1 MKHVSFSQLKDW
13 NFCPFYH
20 KLVRLDGLKGFRG
33 NTFTAFGNAIHDTCE
48 NMLTE
53 GLEKPYDFFLQRFDK
68 VLNELRSDGIE
79 IDAGLVEKMEAQAHP
94 LIQHILPSLN
104 DYFEEYE
111 VVSAEEMLYED
122 IDATFDTELKY
133 KGYIDLVL
141 KTPDGKH
148 HVIDW
153 KSCSWGWDS
162 RKKSDPMVTYQLTFY
177 KHFYAKKHGID
188 PKNVETY
195 FALLKRT
202 AKQNNV
208 EIFRVTSGPRKTNNA
223 LNFLNR
229 ALYNIQKDNH
239 IKNRLSCKNCDF
251 YKTEHCT

>member
-13 NFCPFYH
+13 HFCPFYH
-20 KLVRLDGLKGFRG
+20 KLVRIDGLKGFRG

-48 NMLTE
+48 SMLTE
-53 GLEKPYDFFLQRFDK
+53 GLDRPYDFFLERFGK

-79 IDAGLVEKMEAQAHP
+79 IDDGLVEKMEEQARP
-94 LIQHILPSLN
+94 LVELVLPELEE
-104 DYFEEYE
+104 YFGEYE
-111 VVSAEEMLYED
+111 VVSAEELLYED
-122 IDATFDTELKY
+122 IDDSELMY

-141 KTPDGKH
+141 RTPDGKT

-153 KSCSWGWDS
+153 KSCSWGWDA

-177 KHFYAKKHGID
+177 KYFYARKHGLD
-188 PKNVETY
+188 PKDVETH

-208 EIFRVTSGPRKTNNA
+208 ELFRVTSGQIKTNNA
-223 LNFLNR
+223 LNFLNK
-229 ALYNIQKDNH
+229 AIYNIQKDKH
-239 IKNRLSCKNCDF
+239 IKNRLSCSKCDF
-251 YKTEHCT
+251 YKTEHCP

>member
-13 NFCPFYH
+13 HFCPFYH
-20 KLVRLDGLKGFRG
+20 KLVRIDGLKGFRG

-53 GLEKPYDFFLQRFDK
+53 GLDRPYDFFLERFGK

-79 IDAGLVEKMEAQAHP
+79 IDDGLVEKMEEQARP
-94 LIQHILPSLN
+94 LVELVLPELEE
-104 DYFEEYE
+104 YFGEYE
-111 VVSAEEMLYED
+111 VVSAEELLYED
-122 IDATFDTELKY
+122 IDDSELKY

-141 KTPDGKH
+141 RTPDGKT

-153 KSCSWGWDS
+153 KSCSWGWDA

-177 KHFYAKKHGID
+177 KYFYARKHGLD
-188 PKNVETY
+188 PKDVETH

-208 EIFRVTSGPRKTNNA
+208 EFFRVTSGQIKTNNA
-223 LNFLNR
+223 LNFLNK
-229 ALYNIQKDNH
+229 AIYNIQKDKH
-239 IKNRLSCKNCDF
+239 IKNRLSCSKCDF
-251 YKTEHCT
+251 YKTEHCP

>member
-13 NFCPFYH
+13 HFCPFYH
-20 KLVRLDGLKGFRG
+20 KLVRIDGLKGFRG

-48 NMLTE
+48 SMLTE
-53 GLEKPYDFFLQRFDK
+53 GLDRPYDFFLERFGK

-79 IDAGLVEKMEAQAHP
+79 IDDGLVEKMEEQARP
-94 LIQHILPSLN
+94 LVELVLPELEE
-104 DYFEEYE
+104 YFGEYE
-111 VVSAEEMLYED
+111 VVSAEELLYED
-122 IDATFDTELKY
+122 IDDSELKY

-141 KTPDGKH
+141 RTPDGKT

-177 KHFYAKKHGID
+177 KYFYARKHGLD
-188 PKNVETY
+188 PKDVETH

-208 EIFRVTSGPRKTNNA
+208 ELFRVTSGQIKTNNA
-223 LNFLNR
+223 LNFLNK
-229 ALYNIQKDNH
+229 AIYNIQKDKH
-239 IKNRLSCKNCDF
+239 IKNRLSCSKCDF
-251 YKTEHCT
+251 YKSEHWP

>member
-13 NFCPFYH
+13 HFCPFYH
-20 KLVRLDGLKGFRG
+20 KLVRIDGLKGFRG

-48 NMLTE
+48 SMLTE
-53 GLEKPYDFFLQRFDK
+53 GLDRPYDFFLERFGK

-79 IDAGLVEKMEAQAHP
+79 IDDGLVEKMEEQARP
-94 LIQHILPSLN
+94 LVELVLPELEE
-104 DYFEEYE
+104 YFGEYE
-111 VVSAEEMLYED
+111 VVSAEELLYED
-122 IDATFDTELKY
+122 IDDSELKY

-141 KTPDGKH
+141 RTPDGKT

-177 KHFYAKKHGID
+177 KYFYARKHGLD
-188 PKNVETY
+188 PKDVETH

-208 EIFRVTSGPRKTNNA
+208 ELFRVTSGQIKTNNA
-223 LNFLNR
+223 LNFLNK
-229 ALYNIQKDNH
+229 AIYNIQKDKH
-239 IKNRLSCKNCDF
+239 IKNRLSCSKCDF
-251 YKTEHCT
+251 YKTEHCP

>member
-13 NFCPFYH
+13 QFCPFYH
-20 KLVRLDGLKGFRG
+20 KLVRFDGLKGFRG

-48 NMLTE
+48 SMLTE
-53 GLEKPYDFFLQRFDK
+53 DLKKPYDYFLERFGK

-79 IDAGLVEKMEAQAHP
+79 IDEGLAKKMEEQARPLVE
-94 LIQHILPSLN
+94 LILPELEE
-104 DYFEEYE
+104 YFGEYE
-111 VVSAEEMLYED
+111 VVSAEELLYED
-122 IDATFDTELKY
+122 IDNSELKY

-141 KTPDGKH
+141 KTPDGKI

-153 KSCSWGWDS
+153 KSCSWGWNA

-177 KHFYAKKHGID
+177 KHFYAKKHGLD
-188 PKNVETY
+188 PKDVETH

-208 EIFRVTSGPRKTNNA
+208 EVFRVTSGERKTNNA
-223 LNFLNR
+223 LNFLSR

>member
-13 NFCPFYH
+13 HFCPFYH
-20 KLVRLDGLKGFRG
+20 KLVRIDGLKGFRG

-48 NMLTE
+48 SMLTE
-53 GLEKPYDFFLQRFDK
+53 GLDRPYDFFLERFGK

-79 IDAGLVEKMEAQAHP
+79 IDDGLVEKMEEQARP
-94 LIQHILPSLN
+94 LVELVLPELEE
-104 DYFEEYE
+104 YFGEYE
-111 VVSAEEMLYED
+111 VVSAEELLYED
-122 IDATFDTELKY
+122 IDDSELKY

-141 KTPDGKH
+141 RTPDGKT

-177 KHFYAKKHGID
+177 KYFYARKHGLD
-188 PKNVETY
+188 PKDVETH

-208 EIFRVTSGPRKTNNA
+208 EFFRVTSGQIKTNNA
-223 LNFLNR
+223 LNFLNK
-229 ALYNIQKDNH
+229 AIYNIQKDKH
-239 IKNRLSCKNCDF
+239 IKHRLYCSKCDF
-251 YKTEHCT
+251 YKTEHCP

>member
-13 NFCPFYH
+13 HFCPFYH
-20 KLVRLDGLKGFRG
+20 KLVRIDGLKGFRG

-48 NMLTE
+48 SMLTE
-53 GLEKPYDFFLQRFDK
+53 GLERPYDFFLERFGK

-79 IDAGLVEKMEAQAHP
+79 IDDGLVEKMEEQARP
-94 LIQHILPSLN
+94 LVELVLPELEE
-104 DYFEEYE
+104 YFGEYE
-111 VVSAEEMLYED
+111 VVSAEELLYED
-122 IDATFDTELKY
+122 IDDSELKY

-141 KTPDGKH
+141 RTPDGKT

-177 KHFYAKKHGID
+177 KYFYARKHGLD
-188 PKNVETY
+188 PKDVETH

-208 EIFRVTSGPRKTNNA
+208 EFFRVTSGQIKTNNA
-223 LNFLNR
+223 LNFLNK
-229 ALYNIQKDNH
+229 AIYNIQKDKH
-239 IKNRLSCKNCDF
+239 IKNRLSCSKCDF
-251 YKTEHCT
+251 YKTEHCP

>member
-13 NFCPFYH
+13 HFCPFYH
-20 KLVRLDGLKGFRG
+20 KLVRIDGLKGFRG

-48 NMLTE
+48 SMLTE
-53 GLEKPYDFFLQRFDK
+53 GLERPYDFFLERFGK

-79 IDAGLVEKMEAQAHP
+79 IDDGLVEKMEEQARP
-94 LIQHILPSLN
+94 LVELVLPELEE
-104 DYFEEYE
+104 YFGEYE
-111 VVSAEEMLYED
+111 VVSAEELLYED
-122 IDATFDTELKY
+122 IDDSELKY

-141 KTPDGKH
+141 RTPDGKT

-177 KHFYAKKHGID
+177 KYFYARKHGLD
-188 PKNVETY
+188 PKDVETH

-208 EIFRVTSGPRKTNNA
+208 EFFRVTSGQIKTNNA
-223 LNFLNR
+223 LNFLNK
-229 ALYNIQKDNH
+229 AIYNIQKDKH
-239 IKNRLSCKNCDF
+239 IKNRLTCSKCDF
-251 YKTEHCT
+251 YKTEHCP

>member
-13 NFCPFYH
+13 HFCPFYH
-20 KLVRLDGLKGFRG
+20 KLVRIDGLKGFRG

-48 NMLTE
+48 SMRTE
-53 GLEKPYDFFLQRFDK
+53 GLDRPYDFFLERFGK

-79 IDAGLVEKMEAQAHP
+79 IDDGLVEKMEEQARP
-94 LIQHILPSLN
+94 LVELVLPELEE
-104 DYFEEYE
+104 YFGEYE
-111 VVSAEEMLYED
+111 VVSAEELLYED
-122 IDATFDTELKY
+122 IDDSELKY

-141 KTPDGKH
+141 RTPDGKT

-153 KSCSWGWDS
+153 KSCSWGWDA

-177 KHFYAKKHGID
+177 KYFYARKHGLD
-188 PKNVETY
+188 PKDVETH

-208 EIFRVTSGPRKTNNA
+208 EFFRVTSGQIKTNNA
-223 LNFLNR
+223 LNFLNK
-229 ALYNIQKDNH
+229 AIYNIQKDKH
-239 IKNRLSCKNCDF
+239 IKNRLSCSKCDF
-251 YKTEHCT
+251 YKKEHCP

>member
-13 NFCPFYH
+13 HFCPFYH
-20 KLVRLDGLKGFRG
+20 KLVRIDGLKGFRG

-48 NMLTE
+48 SMLTE
-53 GLEKPYDFFLQRFDK
+53 GLDRPYDFFLERFGK

-79 IDAGLVEKMEAQAHP
+79 IDDGLVEKMEEQARP
-94 LIQHILPSLN
+94 LVELVLPELEE
-104 DYFEEYE
+104 YFGEYE
-111 VVSAEEMLYED
+111 VVSAEELLYED
-122 IDATFDTELKY
+122 IDDSELKY

-141 KTPDGKH
+141 RTPDGKT

-177 KHFYAKKHGID
+177 KYFYARQHGLD
-188 PKNVETY
+188 PKDVETH

-208 EIFRVTSGPRKTNNA
+208 EFFRVTSGQIKTNNA
-223 LNFLNR
+223 LNFLNK
-229 ALYNIQKDNH
+229 AIYNIQKDKH
-239 IKNRLSCKNCDF
+239 IKNRLSCSKCDF
-251 YKTEHCT
+251 YKTEHFP